1 MKRASALIFL
11 LGLVACTSRQ
21 ESKPAAI
28 QFQTIDLS
36 EARASAARENKLI
49 LTYFF
54 SDG

>member
-1 MKRASALIFL
+1 MKCLPALIL
-11 LGLVACTSRQ
+11 SLGLVACISRQ
-21 ESKPAAI
+21 ELKPAAI

-36 EARASAARENKLI
+36 EAKVSAAKANKLI